1 MTADESRDERDDL
14 DRIDP
19 VTTATDAAPETV
31 APAGRAH
38 WGVFAAIAIAVVVVD
53 QVTKAWLTGKVAPGG
68 SIAVVG
74 DVVRFIHSRNSG
86 ALFGL
91 FADQAVLFGLVSLAV
106 VVLIL
111 TYHHRAGRNLYL
123 TVALAL
129 LLGGAL
135 GNLVDRFRLGYVV
148 DWVDVGLGTV
158 RFWTFNLADAAVS
171 TAIFL
176 LILVALFPQLNPG
189 SDRPDA

>member
-1 MTADESRDERDDL
+1 MTADESRAERDDL
-14 DRIDP
+14 ERTEP
-19 VTTATDAAPETV
+19 MTTASDAEPETR
-31 APAGRAH
+31 ASIGRAH
-38 WGVFAAIAIAVVVVD
+38 WGLFVAIALAVVVVD
-53 QVTKAWLTGKVAPGG
+53 QLTKAWLTSRLAPGG
-68 SIAVVG
+68 AIAVVG

-91 FADQAVLFGLVSLAV
+91 FADQAVLFGLVSLGV
-106 VVLIL
+106 VALIV
-111 TYHHRAGRNLYL
+111 TYHHRSGRNLYL

-148 DWVDVGLGTV
+148 DWVDVGLGAV

-176 LILVALFPQLNPG
+176 LILLALFPRLGPG
-189 SDRPDA
+189 ADRPDA